1 MTAVQA
7 RGGPGSGIDRQY
19 PQLRSRSCL
28 ITSWAGTASRNTRL
42 FMKFD
47 VPGRVCF
54 CLVTFTR
61 GGALACWARQRGPQS
76 LRSDW
81 MCLKRSGSLERGR
94 GRVINNDLVCIQP
107 FTVYKAQGRDRGLTE
122 VSTADREGPD
132 AFCGVKGADASMGS
146 WLLGSQGGEG
156 WWTRVQLL
164 GPLHFSISPLAAF
177 SWLCTAV
184 GIQSFQSLLAWMTLF
199 GGLCSW
205 TRRQCLQS

>member
-42 FMKFD
+42 FMKVD

-132 AFCGVKGADASMGS
+132 AFCGVKGADASMCS